1 MKKKLNDPF
10 IREME
15 KKKSKDYE
23 PKWMA
28 YNPSTVSE
36 FGKFKRFTK
45 KKR

>member
-15 KKKSKDYE
+15 KTKAKDYE
-23 PKWMA
+23 PKFWQTQ
-28 YNPSTVSE
+28 STVSE

-45 KKR
+45 KKK